1 MVQYRAISKT
11 LPVKQLEDM
20 FNKNAREIKRGVME
34 SIAEVIAQTSPVDTG
49 TYARNHTVT
58 IRSGSFQPTV
68 QIPENAP
75 RRVPEGPPRA
85 DGLNKM
91 LSEINTDR
99 ILDSDN
105 VVFRNETTHAVYVER
120 ERGVYRRARNE
131 VNNMVKDTLAKLGM
145 KSG

>member
-11 LPVKQLEDM
+11 IPVAKLEET
-20 FNKNAREIKRGVME
+20 FNQNAREIKRGVME

-49 TYARNHTVT
+49 TYARNHTVS
-58 IRSGSFQPTV
+58 IRSGSAQANIK
-68 QIPENAP
+68 IPEGAP
-75 RRVPEGPPRA
+75 RRVPAGPPRGE
-85 DGLNKM
+85 GLARM
-91 LSEINTDR
+91 LAEINTDR

-105 VVFRNETTHAVYVER
+105 VVFRNDTTHAVYVEQMDQI
-120 ERGVYRRARNE
+120 YSRARNE